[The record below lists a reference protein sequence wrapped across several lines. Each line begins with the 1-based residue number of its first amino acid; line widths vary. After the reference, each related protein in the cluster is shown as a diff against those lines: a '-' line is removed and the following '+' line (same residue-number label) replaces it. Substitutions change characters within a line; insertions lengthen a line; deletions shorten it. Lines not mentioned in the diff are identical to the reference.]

1 MIDDDIY
8 VGGIDALET
17 FGEIVAFS
25 ERHTWVGSTAG
36 WLVGFEAPP

>member
-17 FGEIVAFS
+17 FGEIDHYQCV
-25 ERHTWVGSTAG
+25 VKKG
-36 WLVGFEAPP
+36 P